1 LIDMTS
7 RKQVQEAHEHDVIRQ
22 FITWLNS
29 TTSSHFR
36 VTARPDPPD
45 AVLYDECCSRW
56 VWLEHADI
64 YRSGD
69 EAHEERSLAVAGERD
84 YFHTEH
90 PIVGLDQRLATAF
103 VEILGD
109 KLQKSSYACVFE
121 TYGPGILILTER
133 DPLFTG
139 STIERIQ
146 EELTAHDFSADLG
159 CFKHVYLG
167 YRSLGGLRFE
177 PIRYKSTRST

>member
-1 LIDMTS
+1 MTS
-7 RKQVQEAHEHDVIRQ
+7 REQVQEAHEHDVIRQ
-22 FITWLNS
+22 FVTCLNS

-45 AVLYDECCSRW
+45 AVLCDECCSRW
-56 VWLEHADI
+56 VWVEHADI

-69 EAHEERSLAVAGERD
+69 EAHEERSLAVSGERD
-84 YFHTEH
+84 YFHKEH
-90 PIVGLDQRLATAF
+90 PIVEPDQRLATAF
-103 VEILGD
+103 VEILDD
-109 KLQKSSYACVFE
+109 KLQKLSYACAFE

-133 DPLFTG
+133 DALFTG

-146 EELTAHDFSADLG
+146 EKLTAHNFSADLG

-167 YRSLGGLRFE
+167 YRSFGRLRFE
-177 PIRYKSTRST
+177 PVRYKSPRST

>member
-1 LIDMTS
+1 MKS
-7 RKQVQEAHEHDVIRQ
+7 RKEIQEAHEHDVIRQ

-36 VTARPDPPD
+36 VTARPEPPD
-45 AVLYDECCSRW
+45 AVLRDECCSRW
-56 VWLEHADI
+56 VWVEHADI

-69 EAHEERSLAVAGERD
+69 EAHEERSLVVPGERD
-84 YFHTEH
+84 YLHTEH
-90 PIVGLDQRLATAF
+90 PIVEPDQTLATAF
-103 VEILGD
+103 VETLGA

-139 STIERIQ
+139 STFERIQ

-159 CFKHVYLG
+159 CFEHVYLG
-167 YRSLGGLRFE
+167 YRSFGGLRFE
-177 PIRYKSTRST
+177 PIRYKSPRST